1 VADIPSGIVLKRD
14 RDLVG
19 REHEI
24 WIRRVLF
31 ALMPL
36 VAVLAL
42 LNVFGQDTLTVTAN
56 TPTATLKLVAPTHLR
71 GGLLA
76 QARFTITA
84 HADVKDA
91 RLELG
96 EGWLDDMTINTIE
109 PSPVGEASS
118 NGRLSLDLGHVPA
131 GQKYVLYL
139 AFQVNPTNAGRHDA
153 PVTLFDGDRELLTID
168 RTLTVYP

>member
-1 VADIPSGIVLKRD
+1 MSDVPNGIVLTRH
-14 RDLVG
+14 RDLAG
-19 REHEI
+19 RKHEI

-42 LNVFGQDTLTVTAN
+42 LNVFGQDTSTVTADASA
-56 TPTATLKLVAPTHLR
+56 ATLKLVAPTHLR

-109 PSPVGEASS
+109 PSPIGEGSS
-118 NGRLSLDLGHVPA
+118 NGKLSLDLGHVPA

-139 AFQVNPTNAGRHDA
+139 AFQVNPTNVGRHDA
-153 PVTLFDGDRELLTID
+153 PVTLFDGDRKLLTID